1 MNTFPDIYEAKRKI
15 RKILEWA
22 SAIVI
27 VGSICYIVMHIVL
40 AVKLG
45 VFK

>member
-1 MNTFPDIYEAKRKI
+1 MNTFRDMWETKRKI
-15 RKILEWA
+15 RKMLEWA